1 MARYNFNDGSN
12 TATLALP
19 RAARA
24 DRREAAGTR
33 LSVEHDPAGDCGA
46 RRAGRMQ
53 MKREP
58 QCLRDASKAF
68 LSLQRVTR
76 KLPQLCKRP
85 ACSKSEP
92 RRGLTCIRWGAYG
105 VVGFSGVKDARKSV
119 LIADALASARHLC
132 PESTAACDY
141 WTGTGQKLDN
151 GRPLRP

>member
-1 MARYNFNDGSN
+1 
-12 TATLALP
+12 
-19 RAARA
+19 
-24 DRREAAGTR
+24 
-33 LSVEHDPAGDCGA
+33 
-46 RRAGRMQ
+46 

-68 LSLQRVTR
+68 LSLHRVTR

-92 RRGLTCIRWGAYG
+92 RRGLRCIRWGAYG

-119 LIADALASARHLC
+119 LFADALASARHQG

-141 WTGTGQKLDN
+141 WTGAGQKLDSHWTDTGQKLDN
-151 GRPLRP
+151 GRPLGPSAKSE